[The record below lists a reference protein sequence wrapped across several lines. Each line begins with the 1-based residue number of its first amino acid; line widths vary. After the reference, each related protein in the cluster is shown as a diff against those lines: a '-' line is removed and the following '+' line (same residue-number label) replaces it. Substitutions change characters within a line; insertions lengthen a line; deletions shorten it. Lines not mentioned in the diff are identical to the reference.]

1 MRSKFDRIY
10 KKIKNSGGARR
21 VSGIDFNEEATAF
34 LINLCTTMSHAP
46 LVSTLLTLDEI
57 CAENV
62 GEHPA
67 LVYAFRY
74 FPKSMCQNAFIFL
87 VNMKNKIRFFAVETD
102 LFCDFCLCEYA
113 DGVHKNYGEVNFVT
127 IRARIKEIIDQQ

>member
-10 KKIKNSGGARR
+10 KKIKNNGGERM

-34 LINLCTTMSHAP
+34 LINTCMTMSHAP
-46 LVSTLLTLDEI
+46 RVSTLSTLYKIYAD
-57 CAENV
+57 NV

-67 LVYAFRY
+67 LLYVFRY

-87 VNMKNKIRFFAVETD
+87 VNIGKNIRFFAVETD
-102 LFCDFCLCEYA
+102 LFCDYCLCEYA
-113 DGVHKNYGEVNFVT
+113 DGAHRNYGEVNFVT
-127 IRARIKEIIDQQ
+127 IQARIKEIIDQQ